1 MRKYVVKLTDANG
14 LSCRVDLSL
23 LNFIN
28 QSDPD
33 NTEWRVLDGGFLRFY
48 WGGCLIVQSTPENI
62 ISEGDLHLC
71 HHGKISA
78 TYNLGVT
85 LYKFVDNLCFANDS
99 GTGVV
104 HQPWA
109 ANCKPGQ
116 ITWTLLE

>member
-1 MRKYVVKLTDANG
+1 MGKYVIKLTDSGG

-23 LNFIN
+23 PFFIN

-33 NTEWRVLDGGFLRFY
+33 NSEWRVLDGGFLIFY
-48 WGGCLIVQSTPENI
+48 WGGCLIVESTPGNI

-71 HHGKISA
+71 HGKISGV
-78 TYNLGVT
+78 NILGVT

-109 ANCKPGQ
+109 ANCKPGKV
-116 ITWTLLE
+116 TWALLE